1 MLTLR
6 PYQETA
12 ADFIYSRDRSLI
24 LAPAVPVV
32 RWIGERINQ
41 VEAIK

>member
-1 MLTLR
+1 MYSLR
-6 PYQETA
+6 DYQETA
-12 ADFIYSRDRSLI
+12 ADFIYSRDRILI